1 MDLMVFAQILT
12 AVGMVLGGQK
22 GMEIYKRKRFA
33 NGNGGQDPDR
43 RRNSLS
49 NVDKEFIR
57 SCFNSLELSI
67 ENDRLKICRDLG
79 GAIQDEGEKTRV
91 VVRSLKP

>member
-1 MDLMVFAQILT
+1 MDLMVFAQIMT

-49 NVDKEFIR
+49 IVDKEFIR
-57 SCFNSLELSI
+57 GCFNSLEQSM
-67 ENDRLKICRDLG
+67 ENDRLKTCRDLEE
-79 GAIQDEGEKTRV
+79 AIRDEGKETRI
-91 VVRSLKP
+91 VVRSLEL